1 MLPDFLW
8 ISGTTGSGKT
18 TRLIREFTQAAEA
31 NWQRDCTQARQT
43 ALVFAA
49 IGDNRLDLADRI
61 AAATQ
66 GKYRFDSV
74 TPLGFFQDEVR
85 LFFPLLAEQLGLKTL
100 FPLRLR
106 PETEQELA
114 TRLWQPNLES
124 GRLRQ
129 TGMRD
134 YDIVRRS
141 LDLLQ
146 LAAFSGTPHEEIA
159 FLLQAGFAAQ
169 ETATDGTDAP
179 SPNLGEATTPLG
191 NCEATGEA
199 LQQWWNWCLARGL
212 LTYGIITELYWR
224 YLLPHPTYQQHL
236 ISRYYA
242 VFADDIDEYPAVAR
256 SLFELLLDRGIP
268 GTFTFNPEGGTRL
281 GLGADP
287 QYLAQLTE
295 RSIGENSTCRCQV
308 ETLFANPDRCIG
320 ATWGRAV
327 MEWVRE
333 PLLLPQLPDCI
344 RTIQTTSRGQLL
356 RQTAEEIAA
365 AIHRGEVQP
374 QEVAVIAPGVDP
386 IARYTLREIL
396 TSQGIP
402 VASLHDQHPLASSPL
417 IQALL
422 TLLALVYPGLGR
434 LLSRESIAE
443 MLVLLSQTPGFAGA
457 AEPIDA
463 VINALTDEPEA
474 QILIQPVS
482 GSSTTFTPRID
493 PVRAGLLTD
502 HCFVPDPDRP
512 HLLPATAL
520 PRWDRLGFQ
529 ATRAYKDLMQW
540 VESQKQQ
547 QQQRMITSPVVLLDR
562 AIQKFFYGGSH
573 LPYDQLAALRELMET
588 AQHYW
593 EVVTRLQSFQ
603 ASEVPVSNSV
613 GQFIQ
618 LLREG
623 TITADP
629 FPSRPLGKAAQ
640 AVTIATIYQ
649 YRSDRRFHRW
659 QFWLDAGS
667 PFWLAGGGGL
677 FGAPLFLRRRSAT
690 PWTAADEL
698 EANLQRLQRQVF
710 DLLHRA
716 TERVYLCHSELAAN
730 GQEQAGN
737 LLTLVNA
744 ALPVSS
750 GQLLGESGTR
760 AFE

>member
-1 MLPDFLW
+1 MSLDSIW
-8 ISGTTGSGKT
+8 ISGVTGSGKT
-18 TRLIREFTQAAEA
+18 TRLIQQFTQAAEA
-31 NWQRDCTQARQT
+31 NWQRDRTQARQT

-114 TRLWQPNLES
+114 TRLWQPNLAS

-134 YDIVRRS
+134 YDLVRRS

-146 LAAFSGTPHEEIA
+146 LAAFSGTPHEDIA
-159 FLLQAGFAAQ
+159 FLLKEGFAEQ
-169 ETATDGTDAP
+169 EGSLDSRDSWEAI
-179 SPNLGEATTPLG
+179 GEAI
-191 NCEATGEA
+191 
-199 LQQWWNWCLARGL
+199 QQWWDWCLARGL

-224 YLLPHPTYQQHL
+224 CLLPHPIYRQHL
-236 ISRYYA
+236 TSRYYA
-242 VFADDIDEYPAVAR
+242 VFADDVDEYPAVAR
-256 SLFELLLDRGIP
+256 TLFELLLDPPAEETAKHCGIP
-268 GTFTFNPEGGTRL
+268 GTFTFNPEGGIRL

-287 QYLAQLTE
+287 QYFAELAH
-295 RSIGENSTCRCQV
+295 RCQN
-308 ETLFANPDRCIG
+308 ETLFADANRCIG
-320 ATWGRAV
+320 ATWGRPV

-344 RTIQTTSRGQLL
+344 RTIQTAARGQLL

-365 AIHRGEVQP
+365 AIHKGEVRP
-374 QEVAVIAPGVDP
+374 QDVAVIAPGVDP

-434 LLSRESIAE
+434 LLNRESIAE
-443 MLVLLSQTPGFAGA
+443 MLVLLSQIPNSVYT
-457 AEPIDA
+457 EPIS
-463 VINALTDEPEA
+463 ALEVEA
-474 QILIQPVS
+474 LSQSDS
-482 GSSTTFTPRID
+482 GSSTTFMPRID

-502 HCFVPDPDRP
+502 HCFVPDFDRP
-512 HLLPATAL
+512 HLLPATVL

-529 ATRAYKDLMQW
+529 ATRAYEDLVQW

-562 AIQKFFYGGSH
+562 AIQKFFFGGSH

-593 EVVTRLQSFQ
+593 EVVTRLQSFN
-603 ASEVPVSNSV
+603 ASEVPVSLSV

-629 FPSRPLGKAAQ
+629 FPSRPIGKAAQ

-649 YRSDRRFHRW
+649 YRNDRRFHRW

-667 PFWLAGGGGL
+667 PFWLSGGSGL
-677 FGAPLFLRRRSAT
+677 FGAPIFLRKRLGA
-690 PWTAADEL
+690 WTTADEL
-698 EANLQRLQRQVF
+698 EANVQRLQRQVF

-716 TERVYLCHSELAAN
+716 TNRVYLCHSELAAN

-744 ALPVSS
+744 ALPVTA
-750 GQLLGESGTR
+750 GQILER
-760 AFE
+760 PINA

>member
-1 MLPDFLW
+1 MVDSLW
-8 ISGTTGSGKT
+8 ITGVTGSGKT
-18 TRLIREFTQAAEA
+18 TWLIRQFIQAAEA
-31 NWQRDCTQARQT
+31 NLQRDRTQARQT

-49 IGDNRLDLADRI
+49 IGDNRLDLADRM

-66 GKYRFDSV
+66 GKYRFESV

-114 TRLWQPNLES
+114 TRLWQPFLVS
-124 GRLRQ
+124 GQLRQ
-129 TGMRD
+129 SGLRD
-134 YDIVRRS
+134 YDMVRRS

-146 LAAFSGTPHEEIA
+146 IAAFSGTPHEEIA
-159 FLLQAGFAAQ
+159 AVLKEGFAEQ
-169 ETATDGTDAP
+169 EI
-179 SPNLGEATTPLG
+179 SPDLWEAMGEAI
-191 NCEATGEA
+191 
-199 LQQWWNWCLARGL
+199 QQWWDWCLSRGL
-212 LTYGIITELYWR
+212 LTYGILTELYWR

-236 ISRYYA
+236 RSRYYA
-242 VFADDIDEYPAVAR
+242 ILADDVDEYPAVAR
-256 SLFELLLDRGIP
+256 NLFDLLLDQGIP
-268 GTFTFNPEGGTRL
+268 GTFTFNPEGSIRL

-287 QYLAQLTE
+287 QHLEVL
-295 RSIGENSTCRCQV
+295 SLRCQT
-308 ETLFANPDRCIG
+308 ETLFADANRCIG

-327 MEWVRE
+327 TEWVRE

-344 RTIQTTSRGQLL
+344 RTIQTAARGQLL

-434 LLSRESIAE
+434 LLSREAIAE
-443 MLVLLSQTPGFAGA
+443 MLVLLSQAPGAVFAEA
-457 AEPIDA
+457 LLESEELEFAENRLSAP
-463 VINALTDEPEA
+463 
-474 QILIQPVS
+474 S
-482 GSSTTFTPRID
+482 GSPTFTPRID

-512 HLLPATAL
+512 HLLSATAL

-529 ATRAYKDLMQW
+529 ATRAYADLVQW

-547 QQQRMITSPVVLLDR
+547 QQQRMIASPVVLLDR

-593 EVVTRLQSFQ
+593 EVVNRLQSFN
-603 ASEVPVSNSV
+603 AAEVSIALTV

-629 FPSRPLGKAAQ
+629 FPSRPIGKTPQ

-677 FGAPLFLRRRSAT
+677 FGAPLFLRQRTAGA
-690 PWTAADEL
+690 WTTAEEL
-698 EANLQRLQRQVF
+698 ETNIQRLQRQVF

-716 TERVYLCHSELAAN
+716 TDRVYLCHSELAAN

-744 ALPVSS
+744 ALPA
-750 GQLLGESGTR
+750 QAERLE
-760 AFE
+760 A

>member
-1 MLPDFLW
+1 MSLDSIW
-8 ISGTTGSGKT
+8 ISGVTGSGKT
-18 TRLIREFTQAAEA
+18 TRLIQQFTQAAEA
-31 NWQRDCTQARQT
+31 NWQRDRTQARQT

-114 TRLWQPNLES
+114 TRLWQPNLAS

-134 YDIVRRS
+134 YDLVRRS

-146 LAAFSGTPHEEIA
+146 LAAFSGTPHEDIA
-159 FLLQAGFAAQ
+159 FLLKEGFAEQ
-169 ETATDGTDAP
+169 EGSLDSRDSWEAI
-179 SPNLGEATTPLG
+179 GEAI
-191 NCEATGEA
+191 
-199 LQQWWNWCLARGL
+199 QQWWDWCLARGL

-224 YLLPHPTYQQHL
+224 YLLPHPIYRQHL
-236 ISRYYA
+236 TSRYYA
-242 VFADDIDEYPAVAR
+242 VFADDVDEYPAVAR
-256 SLFELLLDRGIP
+256 TLFELLLDPPAAGTAKHCSIP
-268 GTFTFNPEGGTRL
+268 GTFTFNPEGGIRL

-287 QYLAQLTE
+287 QYFAELAH
-295 RSIGENSTCRCQV
+295 RCQN
-308 ETLFANPDRCIG
+308 ETLFADANRCIG
-320 ATWGRAV
+320 ATWGRSV

-344 RTIQTTSRGQLL
+344 RTIQTAARGQLL
-356 RQTAEEIAA
+356 RHTAEEIAA
-365 AIHRGEVQP
+365 AIHKGEVRP
-374 QEVAVIAPGVDP
+374 QDVAVIAPGVDP

-434 LLSRESIAE
+434 LLNRESIAE
-443 MLVLLSQTPGFAGA
+443 MLVLLSQVPNSVYT
-457 AEPIDA
+457 EPIS
-463 VINALTDEPEA
+463 ALEVEPLS
-474 QILIQPVS
+474 QSDS
-482 GSSTTFTPRID
+482 GSSTTFMPRID

-502 HCFVPDPDRP
+502 HCFVPDFDRP
-512 HLLPATAL
+512 HLLPATVL

-529 ATRAYKDLMQW
+529 ATRAYEDLVQW

-562 AIQKFFYGGSH
+562 AIQKFFFGGSH

-593 EVVTRLQSFQ
+593 EVATRLQSFN
-603 ASEVPVSNSV
+603 ASEVLVSLSV

-629 FPSRPLGKAAQ
+629 FPSRPIGKAAQ

-649 YRSDRRFHRW
+649 YRNDRRFHRW

-667 PFWLAGGGGL
+667 PFWLSGGSGL
-677 FGAPLFLRRRSAT
+677 FGAPIFLRKRLGA
-690 PWTAADEL
+690 WTTADEL
-698 EANLQRLQRQVF
+698 EANVQRLQRQVF

-716 TERVYLCHSELAAN
+716 TSRVYLCHSELAAN

-744 ALPVSS
+744 ALPVTA
-750 GQLLGESGTR
+750 GQILER
-760 AFE
+760 PINA

>member
-1 MLPDFLW
+1 MSLDSIW
-8 ISGTTGSGKT
+8 ISGVTGSGKT
-18 TRLIREFTQAAEA
+18 TRLIQQFTQAAEA
-31 NWQRDCTQARQT
+31 NWQRDRTQARQT

-114 TRLWQPNLES
+114 TRLWQPNLAS

-134 YDIVRRS
+134 YDLVRRS

-146 LAAFSGTPHEEIA
+146 LAAFSGTPHEDIA
-159 FLLQAGFAAQ
+159 FLLKEGFAEQ
-169 ETATDGTDAP
+169 EGSLDSRDSWEAI
-179 SPNLGEATTPLG
+179 GEAI
-191 NCEATGEA
+191 
-199 LQQWWNWCLARGL
+199 QQWWDWCLARGL

-224 YLLPHPTYQQHL
+224 YLLPHPIYRQHL
-236 ISRYYA
+236 TSRYYA
-242 VFADDIDEYPAVAR
+242 VFADDVDEYPAVAR
-256 SLFELLLDRGIP
+256 TLFELLLDPPAAGTAKHCGIP
-268 GTFTFNPEGGTRL
+268 GTFTFNPEGGIRL

-287 QYLAQLTE
+287 QYFAELAH
-295 RSIGENSTCRCQV
+295 RCQN
-308 ETLFANPDRCIG
+308 ETLFADANRCIG
-320 ATWGRAV
+320 ATWGRSV

-344 RTIQTTSRGQLL
+344 RTIQTAARGQLL

-365 AIHRGEVQP
+365 AIHKGEVRP
-374 QEVAVIAPGVDP
+374 QDVAVIAPGVDP

-434 LLSRESIAE
+434 LLNRESIAE
-443 MLVLLSQTPGFAGA
+443 MLVLLSQVPNSVYT
-457 AEPIDA
+457 EPIS
-463 VINALTDEPEA
+463 ALEVEA
-474 QILIQPVS
+474 LSQSDS
-482 GSSTTFTPRID
+482 GSSTTFMPRID

-502 HCFVPDPDRP
+502 HCFVPDFDRP
-512 HLLPATAL
+512 HLLPATVL

-529 ATRAYKDLMQW
+529 ATRAYEDLVQW

-562 AIQKFFYGGSH
+562 AIQKFFFGGSH

-593 EVVTRLQSFQ
+593 EVVTRLQSFN
-603 ASEVPVSNSV
+603 ASEVPVSLSV

-629 FPSRPLGKAAQ
+629 FPSRPIGKAAQ

-649 YRSDRRFHRW
+649 YRNDRRFHRW

-667 PFWLAGGGGL
+667 PFWLSGGSGL
-677 FGAPLFLRRRSAT
+677 FGAPIFLRKRLGA
-690 PWTAADEL
+690 WTTADEL
-698 EANLQRLQRQVF
+698 EANVQRLQRQVF

-716 TERVYLCHSELAAN
+716 TNRVYLCHSELAAN

-744 ALPVSS
+744 ALPVTA
-750 GQLLGESGTR
+750 GQILER
-760 AFE
+760 PINA